1 MGRIVWIASYPK
13 SGNTWM
19 RAFLANYYSHAGKP
33 ASLEEV
39 SKFAVSE
46 SHPERYRQY
55 AGGQDP
61 ASIPYERLAQVRP
74 QVHAAIAAAS
84 PRTVFAKS
92 HNYMGRFAG
101 YPLHNLQATA
111 GAVYIV
117 RNPLDVAVSMMD
129 HFGLNAD
136 EAIDFMANEETATPS
151 NEFSVAEFLAS
162 WSTHVSSWTAQRHP
176 NIVVLRYED
185 MLERPGKAF
194 QAVLKLVNQPRDA
207 KRMNQAIKQ
216 SSFRRLRSLE
226 DQHGFGERSYHS
238 RRFFRSGSRD
248 QWRTV
253 LSREQVERMIE
264 EHEDQMKRFDYIPK
278 RF

>member
-1 MGRIVWIASYPK
+1 MGKIVWIASYPK

-19 RAFLANYYSHAGKP
+19 RAFLANYYSDPGNA
-33 ASLEEV
+33 ASLEDV
-39 SKFAVSE
+39 SEFAVSE
-46 SHPERYRQY
+46 SHPERYRPF
-55 AGGQDP
+55 AGDQDP

-101 YPLHNLQATA
+101 YPLHNPQVTA

-117 RNPLDVAVSMMD
+117 RNPLDVVVSMMD
-129 HFGLNAD
+129 HFGLDAD
-136 EAIDFMANEETATPS
+136 GAIDFMANEETATPS

-162 WSTHVSSWTAQRHP
+162 WSTHVSSWTAQSHP

-194 QAVLKLVNQPRDA
+194 QAVLKLVNQPRDT
-207 KRMNQAIKQ
+207 KRMNQAIKR

-226 DQHGFGERSYHS
+226 DQHGFGERSHHS
-238 RRFFRSGSRD
+238 QRFFRSGSRN
-248 QWRTV
+248 QWREV
-253 LSREQVERMIE
+253 LSSEQVERVIE
-264 EHEDQMKRFDYIPK
+264 RHAEQMKRFDYIPR